1 MAFNWK
7 AFAGAFM
14 EDQAKQINARVAKA
28 DEYEEEMRE
37 QFERSKLNY
46 AKRRTFVN
54 KAMSQVANLRSLGA
68 TDRMIKAAVA
78 NGPETLFTFAEKLT
92 KEAEKSRVNRF
103 TESEIDV
110 LVDMPESFTADDYTL
125 DEFIERSYGLTKPSI
140 GSTARPERGLFSK
153 AFGIDLK
160 SEVRAKADAEAAYD
174 GYSMLDL
181 NELAKQDVYT
191 SLVPNTSFRI
201 TPSIAYRSTDVQDKF
216 YRAVAAATKQ
226 VTDSA
231 AYKDLY
237 KEEDK
242 EARKEMLQKRL
253 AQVVNSYATDYKH
266 KFLNDPAFDL
276 ESMIGKEALTG
287 IRASTTGTEQ
297 EFANET
303 KKAMALDGY
312 GEVKG
317 GAYTFELGENNDPIA
332 GTRNG
337 QPIPSHLLEDAYQGA
352 ISDGSIKAPSY
363 SGIPSGDIRSAVDD
377 TLSALG
383 VPESKLSSD
392 SGLPEQVEPRPKT
405 ITFKD
410 LTSGRT
416 DEFPGGAQD
425 VISEAAGRLFFP
437 NVREGLTG
445 NPDAPLRF
453 STPEAWDEQYGD
465 THDPI
470 TGKLLSR
477 TGVKTFNTLEEANEN
492 LDIAVPGT
500 RVNISGKDH
509 YVVAKEGEL
518 GYTSADLTEYNN
530 ESEMDAAF
538 DSLPIGAIF
547 TDDDGD
553 RRVKTKERK

>member
-7 AFAGAFM
+7 AFAAAFM

-54 KAMSQVANLRSLGA
+54 KAMSQVANLRRLGA

-92 KEAEKSRVNRF
+92 KEAEKSRVDRF

-110 LVDMPESFTADDYTL
+110 LVDMPESFTADEYTL

-140 GSTARPERGLFSK
+140 GSTARPKRGLFSK

-160 SEVRAKADAEAAYD
+160 SEVRAQADAEAAYD

-216 YRAVAAATKQ
+216 NRSISAATKQ
-226 VTDSA
+226 VTDST
-231 AYKDLY
+231 AYKDLFN
-237 KEEDK
+237 EP
-242 EARKEMLQKRL
+242 EAQKEMLQKRL
-253 AQVVNSYATDYKH
+253 AQVVNSYATDYKD
-266 KFLNDPAFDL
+266 KFLNDPAYDL
-276 ESMIGKEALTG
+276 ESLIGKKALTA
-287 IRASTTGTEQ
+287 IRASTTGTDQ
-297 EFANET
+297 EFADEV
-303 KKAMALDGY
+303 KKSIPLDGY

-317 GAYTFELGENNDPIA
+317 GAYTFELGDNNEPIA

-337 QPIPSHLLEDAYQGA
+337 QPIPSHLLDDVYQGA

-363 SGIPSGDIRSAVDD
+363 GGIPSGDIRSAVDE

-410 LTSGRT
+410 LTAGRT

-425 VISEAAGRLFFP
+425 VISEAAGRLFMP
-437 NVREGLTG
+437 NVREGLLG
-445 NPDAPLRF
+445 GPDAPLRF
-453 STPEAWDEQYGD
+453 PTPEAWDEQYGD

-477 TGVKTFNTLEEANEN
+477 TGVKTFDTLEEANEN

-538 DSLPIGAIF
+538 DALPIGAIF